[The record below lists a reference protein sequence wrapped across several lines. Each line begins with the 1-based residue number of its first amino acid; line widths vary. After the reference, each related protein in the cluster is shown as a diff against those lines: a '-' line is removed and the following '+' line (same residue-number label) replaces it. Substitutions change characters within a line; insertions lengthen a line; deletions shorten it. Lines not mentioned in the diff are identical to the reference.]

1 MPTDKRQVEE
11 AKATLLDDP
20 ELNEL
25 LEENKVAEGRPINDL
40 EKMVDPGD
48 KVKHPYY
55 LQPWF
60 RIGFIAVPLLITG
73 FVGYKLWGPKP
84 QVVMALGDKDK
95 QIISLTEK
103 LQQSE
108 LEKAQLAQDNMGLT
122 QAADLE
128 PFDQRQ
134 KRLKQQAQKQKALKA
149 QQAGQKKPLQV
160 GGKPVQPK
168 NTVRVPRRL
177 YGNSTPKRTYTPAK
191 PSPSLL
197 AKSKPSGPSLN
208 ECVGYV
214 ERSMNVPGCNRYQI
228 SQKPQSSSQTSSIG
242 KIPKVTRPTYT
253 PRPQAKPV
261 KLAFANRSKAKPQT
275 KVKPDY
281 QVNFMAGE
289 IQTVD
294 QFESEFYGSG
304 QGAAPPTR
312 TSMKAKVIDHVE
324 WLSPQDAQQM
334 VIPLKITSGPH
345 KGQMAE
351 AKIQK
356 MNGLQFTAHVVS
368 INSQEIEPGTMEV
381 RRKNTKYLRAQLKRQ
396 GGESFGDRVMG
407 TVAAIGGE
415 IATDQLAD
423 VRGGNHISRLVSN
436 PQRQRG
442 GQEVTQYWKFD
453 GEVEIVPVF

>member
-60 RIGFIAVPLLITG
+60 RIGSIAIPLLITG

-103 LQQSE
+103 LQNAQGQVAE
-108 LEKAQLAQDNMGLT
+108 LKQENMGLT

-134 KRLKQQAQKQKALKA
+134 KRLKQQKAQQQKA
-149 QQAGQKKPLQV
+149 QQAKQKKPVPV
-160 GGKPVQPK
+160 GGKPVQRK
-168 NTVRVPRRL
+168 NTVSIPRRL
-177 YGNSTPKRTYTPAK
+177 YGKPTPKRTYTPAK
-191 PSPSLL
+191 PNPSLL

-228 SQKPQSSSQTSSIG
+228 SQKSQSSPQTSSIG
-242 KIPKVTRPTYT
+242 KIPKAPRPTYT

-261 KLAFANRSKAKPQT
+261 KLAFANKSKPQT

-304 QGAAPPTR
+304 QSAATPTR

-368 INSQEIEPGTMEV
+368 INGQEIEPGTMEV

-407 TVAAIGGE
+407 TVAAIGGR
-415 IATDQLAD
+415 D
-423 VRGGNHISRLVSN
+423 RHGPVSGCAGWESSFKAGASVLTGK
-436 PQRQRG
+436 QSVSHAVL
-442 GQEVTQYWKFD
+442 EV
-453 GEVEIVPVF
+453 

>member
-1 MPTDKRQVEE
+1 MLTTDKRQVEA

-25 LEENKVAEGRPINDL
+25 LEENKIAEGRPINDL

-60 RIGFIAVPLLITG
+60 RIGSIAIPLLILG

-84 QVVMALGDKDK
+84 PVVMALGDKDK
-95 QIISLTEK
+95 QIIDLTER
-103 LQQSE
+103 LQDTQGKVAE
-108 LEKAQLAQDNMGLT
+108 LKQKNMGLT

-128 PFDQRQ
+128 PFEQRQ
-134 KRLKQQAQKQKALKA
+134 KRLKQLQAQKQQAQKAK
-149 QQAGQKKPLQV
+149 QKKPVPV

-177 YGNSTPKRTYTPAK
+177 YGNPSPKRTYTPAK

-214 ERSMNVPGCNRYQI
+214 ERSMNVPGCNRHQI
-228 SQKPQSSSQTSSIG
+228 SQKQKSSPQTAAIG
-242 KIPKVTRPTYT
+242 KIPKASRPTYT

-261 KLAFANRSKAKPQT
+261 KLAFASKSKPQP
-275 KVKPDY
+275 KAKPDY

-294 QFESEFYGSG
+294 QFEAEFYGSG
-304 QGAAPPTR
+304 QSAAQPTR

-324 WLSPQDAQQM
+324 WLSPQDAQQL

-345 KGQMAE
+345 KGQTAE
-351 AKIQK
+351 AKIQQ

-368 INSQEIEPGTMEV
+368 INGQAIEPGTMEV

-396 GGESFGDRVMG
+396 GGESFGDRVIG

-442 GQEVTQYWKFD
+442 RQEVTQYWRFD
-453 GEVEIVPVF
+453 GEVEIVPVG

>member
-11 AKATLLDDP
+11 AKAALLDDP

-25 LEENKVAEGRPINDL
+25 LEENKIAEGRPINDL
-40 EKMVDPGD
+40 EKLVDPGD

-60 RIGFIAVPLLITG
+60 RIGSIAIPLIILG
-73 FVGYKLWGPKP
+73 FVGYKIWGPKP
-84 QVVMALGDKDK
+84 PVVMALGDKDK
-95 QIISLTEK
+95 QIIELTEK

-108 LEKAQLAQDNMGLT
+108 LEKAQLTQDNMGLT
-122 QAADLE
+122 QAAELE
-128 PFDQRQ
+128 PFQQRQ
-134 KRLKQQAQKQKALKA
+134 KRLKQQAQKAR
-149 QQAGQKKPLQV
+149 QAKQKKPVPV
-160 GGKPVQPK
+160 GGKPVQRQ
-168 NTVRVPRRL
+168 NTVSLPRRL
-177 YGNSTPKRTYTPAK
+177 YRSPSPKSSFTPAN

-197 AKSKPSGPSLN
+197 AKGPSLS

-214 ERSMNVPGCNRYQI
+214 ERNINVPGCKRYQI
-228 SQKPQSSSQTSSIG
+228 SQKPQSSPQTNSIV
-242 KIPKVTRPTYT
+242 KNPTVPRPAYT
-253 PRPQAKPV
+253 PRPQTKPV
-261 KLAFANRSKAKPQT
+261 KLAFASKSKSKPRK
-275 KVKPDY
+275 KVTPDY

-294 QFESEFYGSG
+294 QFEAEFYGAG
-304 QGAAPPTR
+304 QSATAPTR

-324 WLSPQDAQQM
+324 WLSPQEAQQM

-351 AKIQK
+351 AKIQQ

-368 INSQEIEPGTMEV
+368 INGQAIEPGTMEV

-415 IATDQLAD
+415 IATDQLVD
-423 VRGGNHISRLVSN
+423 VRGGSHISRLVSN
-436 PQRQRG
+436 PQRRTR
-442 GQEVTQYWKFD
+442 EVTQYWRFD
-453 GEVEIVPVF
+453 GEVELVPVG

>member
-20 ELNEL
+20 ELTEL
-25 LEENKVAEGRPINDL
+25 LEENKIAEGRPINDL

-60 RIGFIAVPLLITG
+60 RIGFIAIPLIILG

-84 QVVMALGDKDK
+84 PVVMALGDKDK
-95 QIISLTEK
+95 QIIDLTEK

-108 LEKAQLAQDNMGLT
+108 LEKAQLSQDNMGLT

-128 PFDQRQ
+128 PFQQRQ
-134 KRLKQQAQKQKALKA
+134 KRLKQQQLKQQQAQKQQA
-149 QQAGQKKPLQV
+149 QKNPVQV

-177 YGNSTPKRTYTPAK
+177 YGTPTPKRSYTPAK

-197 AKSKPSGPSLN
+197 AKSSGPSLN

-214 ERSMNVPGCNRYQI
+214 ERNIKVPGCNRYQI
-228 SQKPQSSSQTSSIG
+228 SQKPQSSQTNSIG
-242 KIPKVTRPTYT
+242 KIPKATRPAYT
-253 PRPQAKPV
+253 PRPQTKPV
-261 KLAFANRSKAKPQT
+261 KLAFASKSKAKSRT
-275 KVKPDY
+275 KVKPNY

-294 QFESEFYGSG
+294 QFEAEFYGSG
-304 QGAAPPTR
+304 QSAAQPTR

-345 KGQMAE
+345 KGQTAE
-351 AKIQK
+351 AKIQQ

-368 INSQEIEPGTMEV
+368 INGQKIEPGTMEV

-442 GQEVTQYWKFD
+442 RQEVTQYWKFD

>member
-1 MPTDKRQVEE
+1 MPTDKRQVEA

-20 ELNEL
+20 ELTEL
-25 LEENKVAEGRPINDL
+25 LEENKIAEGRPISDL

-60 RIGFIAVPLLITG
+60 RIGSIAIPLIILG

-95 QIISLTEK
+95 QIIDLTEK
-103 LQQSE
+103 LQDTQGQVAE
-108 LEKAQLAQDNMGLT
+108 LKQDNMGLT
-122 QAADLE
+122 QAAELE
-128 PFDQRQ
+128 PFQQRQ
-134 KRLKQQAQKQKALKA
+134 KRLKQLKQQQA
-149 QQAGQKKPLQV
+149 QQAQQKKPVQV
-160 GGKPVQPK
+160 GGKPVQSK

-177 YGNSTPKRTYTPAK
+177 YASKTPKRSYTPVK

-214 ERSMNVPGCNRYQI
+214 ERSIRVPGCNRYQI

-242 KIPKVTRPTYT
+242 KITKAPRPVYT
-253 PRPQAKPV
+253 PRPQTKPV
-261 KLAFANRSKAKPQT
+261 KLAFASKSKAKPRT
-275 KVKPDY
+275 KVKSDY

-294 QFESEFYGSG
+294 QFEAEFYGSG
-304 QGAAPPTR
+304 QSAATPTR
-312 TSMKAKVIDHVE
+312 TAMKAKVIDQVE
-324 WLSPQDAQQM
+324 WLSPQDAQQL
-334 VIPLKITSGPH
+334 VIPLRITSGPH
-345 KGQMAE
+345 KGQTAE
-351 AKIQK
+351 AKIQQ

-368 INSQEIEPGTMEV
+368 INGQEIEPGTMEV

-442 GQEVTQYWKFD
+442 RQEVTQYWRFD
-453 GEVEIVPVF
+453 GEVEIVPVG

>member
-11 AKATLLDDP
+11 AKAILLDDP

-25 LEENKVAEGRPINDL
+25 LEENKISEGRPINDL

-60 RIGFIAVPLLITG
+60 RIGSIAIPLIIMG
-73 FVGYKLWGPKP
+73 FVGYKIWGPKP
-84 QVVMALGDKDK
+84 QKVMALGDKDK
-95 QIISLTEK
+95 QIIELTEK

-108 LEKAQLAQDNMGLT
+108 LEKAQLTQDNMGLT
-122 QAADLE
+122 QAAELE
-128 PFDQRQ
+128 PFKQQQ
-134 KRLKQQAQKQKALKA
+134 KQLKQQQLKQQAQKQ
-149 QQAGQKKPLQV
+149 QAKQKKPV
-160 GGKPVQPK
+160 PVRGKPIQRQ
-168 NTVRVPRRL
+168 NTVSIPRRL
-177 YGNSTPKRTYTPAK
+177 YRNPTPKRSYTPAK

-197 AKSKPSGPSLN
+197 ANSKPSGPSLS

-214 ERSMNVPGCNRYQI
+214 ERNINVPGCNRYQI
-228 SQKPQSSSQTSSIG
+228 SQKPQSSSQTASIG
-242 KIPKVTRPTYT
+242 KNPTIPRPAYT
-253 PRPQAKPV
+253 PRPQTKPV
-261 KLAFANRSKAKPQT
+261 KLAFASQSKAKPRT

-294 QFESEFYGSG
+294 QFEAEFYGAG
-304 QGAAPPTR
+304 QSAAAPTR

-324 WLSPQDAQQM
+324 WISPQEAQQM

-345 KGQMAE
+345 KGQTAE
-351 AKIQK
+351 AKIQQ
-356 MNGLQFTAHVVS
+356 MNGLQFTAYVTR
-368 INSQEIEPGTMEV
+368 INGQEIEPGTMEV
-381 RRKNTKYLRAQLKRQ
+381 RRKNTKYLRSQLKRQ

-436 PQRQRG
+436 PQRRTR
-442 GQEVTQYWKFD
+442 EVTQYWRFD
-453 GEVEIVPVF
+453 GEVELVPVG